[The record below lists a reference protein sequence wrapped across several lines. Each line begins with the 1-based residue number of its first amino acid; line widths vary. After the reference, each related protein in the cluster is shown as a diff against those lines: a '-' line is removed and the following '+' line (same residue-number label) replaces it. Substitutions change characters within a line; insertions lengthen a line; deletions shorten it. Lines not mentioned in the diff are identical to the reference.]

1 MLGDNLWCIDP
12 LFGSEQGCIASSGHS
27 GGSEEEEEEGRVI
40 GTGRDEE
47 GEFFSPEMFK
57 ERDLGEIVGF
67 LFFFSF

>member
-1 MLGDNLWCIDP
+1 M
-12 LFGSEQGCIASSGHS
+12 
-27 GGSEEEEEEGRVI
+27 
-40 GTGRDEE
+40 GRDEE